1 MYCDTVSLFYSWGS
15 PFYYSTIVCQNLY
28 ALLIVGLNTG
38 VYSVSI
44 HIAFQVMLLNVLL
57 GMTVEGKGSVSR
69 WGYGYRHAYMLTG
82 WVAGDSCE
90 SSAIPSNQS
99 DVSKDCLPHT
109 CKDSLKM

>member
-1 MYCDTVSLFYSWGS
+1 M
-15 PFYYSTIVCQNLY
+15 
-28 ALLIVGLNTG
+28 GLNTG

-44 HIAFQVMLLNVLL
+44 HTVFQVMLLNVLL
-57 GMTVEGKGSVSR
+57 EMTVEGKGSVSR
-69 WGYGYRHAYMLTG
+69 RGYGYRHTYMLTG
-82 WVAGDSCE
+82 WAAGDSCE